1 MSSAEIILETL
12 THHLRDT
19 KSLQEGARI
28 RRLREGY
35 RALVENENW
44 LSGKVDPL
52 ARCGSSQ
59 TTRQ

>member
-1 MSSAEIILETL
+1 MSNAEIILETL

-19 KSLQEGARI
+19 RSLHEGARI
-28 RRLREGY
+28 RRLRDSY

-52 ARCGSSQ
+52 TRCSSSQ

>member
-1 MSSAEIILETL
+1 MPSAEIILETL
-12 THHLRDT
+12 TRQLRDT
-19 KSLQEGARI
+19 KSLHDGARI

-59 TTRQ
+59 TPRQ